1 MLLKFNIMKK
11 LLLFC
16 TFLFSLNTFAQP
28 FNSLGE
34 ISAGNTIYDL
44 TYKGNTMYA
53 AMGIAGVFKSV
64 DEGITWT
71 PTGVLPNL
79 GFGDEAA
86 FSLLVASNGDII
98 AGGNALYN
106 GAELSGIVFRSSDD
120 GATWSGFALT
130 GLTGYER
137 SGKIIELPGGNLMM
151 QGGNTKFFTS
161 NLSITNWTQVTSPG
175 GVIRGFHFEGNNVLV
190 MNNPAGGTA
199 GLWYSNDL
207 GTTWDRYGTNGT
219 NLDQGTVVLAPMVTT
234 TNYKFIGTGGAS
246 GDNGIFRAG
255 NGDTSWVSKNNGITN
270 TYYYPTCLATD
281 NTTIWMIF
289 EGISQ
294 CYLTS
299 TTDFGENWSTPVG
312 GQPHN
317 SVGTY
322 CMEKLVPF
330 STNLYGYTD
339 STLWQIPNVVS
350 TLGINQNVNQNSSIL
365 IFPNPAS
372 SVFSVDSYNIERQL
386 LQINIYNIN
395 GALVKALF
403 LEENQRT
410 VNIENLI
417 NGIYIVEIKSE
428 QSTVK
433 KKLIIK
439 K

>member
-1 MLLKFNIMKK
+1 MKK
-11 LLLFC
+11 LLILC
-16 TFLFSLNTFAQP
+16 AIIFSLSTFAQS

-34 ISAGNTIYDL
+34 IITGKTIYDL

-53 AMGIAGVFKSV
+53 AMGKEGVYKSV
-64 DEGITWT
+64 DEGLNWT
-71 PTGVLPNL
+71 PCGALPNL
-79 GFGDEAA
+79 GFGDEAG

-106 GAELSGIVFRSSDD
+106 GAEISGIVFRSSDD
-120 GATWSGFALT
+120 GASWSGIALI
-130 GLTGYER
+130 GLAGYER

-161 NLSITNWTQVTSPG
+161 TLLTTNWTQVSSPG
-175 GVIRGFHFEGNNVLV
+175 GVIRGFHYEGTNVLV

-199 GLWYSNDL
+199 GLWYSDNL
-207 GTTWDRYGTNGT
+207 GTTWNRYGTNGT
-219 NLDQGTVVLAPMVTT
+219 NLNTGTVVLAPMATT

-255 NGDTSWVSKNNGITN
+255 TGDTSWVAKNNGITN

-281 NTTIWMIF
+281 NSTIWMIF
-289 EGISQ
+289 EGVSN
-294 CYLTS
+294 CFLTS

-322 CMEKLVPF
+322 CMEKLVTF
-330 STNLYGYTD
+330 STNLYGYSD
-339 STLWQIPNVVS
+339 STLWQIPNVVT
-350 TLGINQNVNQNSSIL
+350 TLGIDENVNEDSSIS

-372 SVFSVDSYNIERQL
+372 NVFSVDSFNIEKQA
-386 LQINIYNIN
+386 LQINIFNIN
-395 GALVKALF
+395 GALIKVEF
-403 LEENQRT
+403 LKKNQRI
-410 VNIENLI
+410 VNVENLI
-417 NGIYIVEIKSE
+417 NGIYIIEIKTD
-428 QSTVK
+428 QSSVK